1 MICDTQ
7 EPPVAIIAPVLE
19 PTAKEL
25 VESRLKS
32 EAWAAIDQLEEE
44 ASKLEQVDLPVSH
57 VFTPG
62 LYTRSIYMPAGVKL
76 TSRIHL
82 LEHPF
87 LISKGIVSV
96 WDGETGWVK
105 LTAPYMGITKPG
117 TRRVLLIHEDTI
129 WTTFHVTNETD
140 PDKIGM
146 QITYTGG
153 KHASLGNAASKKQLT

>member
-1 MICDTQ
+1 MVE
-7 EPPVAIIAPVLE
+7 EPKAPVAIIEPAPEL
-19 PTAKEL
+19 TAKEL

-32 EAWAAIDQLEEE
+32 EAWMAIDKLEEE
-44 ASKLEQVDLPVSH
+44 ASQMEQLDLPLSH

-62 LYTRSIYMPAGVKL
+62 LYSRTIYMPAGARL

-82 LEHPF
+82 CEHPF
-87 LISKGIVSV
+87 LISKGVLSV

-105 LTAPYMGITKPG
+105 ITAPFMGITKPG
-117 TRRVLLIHEDTI
+117 TRRVLFIHEDTI

-153 KHASLGNAASKKQLT
+153 KHASLGNAASKKELT